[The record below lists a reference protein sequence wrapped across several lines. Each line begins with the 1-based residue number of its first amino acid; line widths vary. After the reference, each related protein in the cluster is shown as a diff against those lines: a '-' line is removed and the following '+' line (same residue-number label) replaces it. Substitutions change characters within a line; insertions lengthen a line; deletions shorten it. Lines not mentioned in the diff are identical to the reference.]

1 MSNLLIP
8 TGIAGHSRA
17 RLWFS
22 CILLSALVLGVIAF
36 YGSKFLTT
44 QKLCNLVAA
53 PNGGMEWLR
62 QEFHLDDSQFNK
74 IQTIHAA
81 YAPHCDEMCRK
92 IAETN
97 SRLDRLLLE
106 SKSVTPELQAALKE
120 SSSLQEQCRE
130 RMLAHVY
137 EVSMQMDP
145 AEGAR
150 YLRLMKSQV
159 IRSGPPSD
167 TAVRAPTK

>member
-1 MSNLLIP
+1 M
-8 TGIAGHSRA
+8 
-17 RLWFS
+17 
-22 CILLSALVLGVIAF
+22 IAF

-44 QKLCNLVAA
+44 QKLYNLVAA

-62 QEFHLDDSQFNK
+62 QEFHLDDFQFKK

-81 YAPHCDEMCRK
+81 YAPLCDEMCRK

-97 SRLDRLLLE
+97 SRLDRLILE

-120 SSSLQEQCRE
+120 SSSLHEQCRE

-145 AEGAR
+145 AEGGR

-159 IRSGPPSD
+159 IRSGLPSD
-167 TAVRAPTK
+167 TAVRAPTE